1 MHTSLHAYVCMYV
14 YIYIHTCIYLCI
26 VSVVLTT
33 TDCTRYWWEI
43 GFMGLCIG
51 FVHWYFQVVVR
62 ALQEGFGEYMM
73 VHSYSGSLGSLKNS
87 IDYFFSFYLFFFP
100 PPPPGCLESSWRSAS
115 SPNPPRPVATSWEM
129 HGLIRLGFGSIGLG
143 RVGGVVSRLPHRL
156 LWSLM

>member
-100 PPPPGCLESSWRSAS
+100 PPGVSR
-115 SPNPPRPVATSWEM
+115 V
-129 HGLIRLGFGSIGLG
+129 HGDLQVHQIPLGLLRRLGKCMDLYD
-143 RVGGVVSRLPHRL
+143 
-156 LWSLM
+156 